1 MYSLREVFFSHG
13 FGTMKKAAILII
25 IASLFVVLA
34 AQHISGVCL
43 VPGPPCQEFWRASAV
58 FSGRVV
64 SVTDDTAKWPSN
76 LSYKELHKLAPS
88 TAVHAVFEV
97 SEPFRG
103 VSESKIEVRTGS
115 RGPKIWFSEAFDFR
129 VGQEYIVYAYRY
141 QSRPYLST
149 SACRRTSRIENA
161 AEDLAYARSLAT
173 STATGAR
180 IFGKVVRSTSPRPIQ
195 ISLRLGEKSW
205 KTQTNAEGD
214 FEFTGMSV
222 GDYQVLLPSGAPF
235 SASVLDVRGCACLGT
250 IPE

>member
-1 MYSLREVFFSHG
+1 
-13 FGTMKKAAILII
+13 MKKAAILII

-103 VSESKIEVRTGS
+103 VSESTIEVRTGS
-115 RGPKIWFSEAFDFR
+115 RGPRTWVEDSIDFR
-129 VGQEYIVYAYRY
+129 VGQEYIIYAYRY

-149 SACRRTSRIENA
+149 SACTRTSRLENA
-161 AEDLAYARSLAT
+161 ADDLAYARSVAT

-180 IFGKVVRSTSPRPIQ
+180 IFGKVFRSTYLTPASDIQ

-205 KTQTNAEGD
+205 KTQTNAEGEFD
-214 FEFTGMSV
+214 FTGMSV
-222 GDYQVLLPSGAPF
+222 GDYQVLLPSGAQFP
-235 SASVLDVRGCACLGT
+235 ASVLDVRGCACVGPIADELDR
-250 IPE
+250 